1 VLASAS
7 TGLARSMHDSN
18 LTNVLITGASSGIGL
33 ELARLFS
40 SANHRLVLTARSVD
54 SLNQLAGELRSHG
67 TSIDVVPADLSME
80 TGAANLV
87 AELDRRDVGVDIL
100 INNAGFGTHGRFW
113 ENDLDQER
121 ALLQVNVIALV
132 TLTRLLL
139 PGMIARG
146 RGRILN
152 VASTAAFVPGPL
164 MANYYASKA
173 YVLSFS
179 EALANEL
186 KGTGVTMTALC
197 PGPTATNFQAR
208 AGMAQSRLAA
218 VAGLSAAEVAKVGY
232 DAMMAGKRIAIP
244 GVKNRLI
251 VALSRF
257 TPRVMLS
264 AFVRRLNESR

>member
-1 VLASAS
+1 
-7 TGLARSMHDSN
+7 
-18 LTNVLITGASSGIGL
+18 
-33 ELARLFS
+33 LARLC
-40 SANHRLVLTARSVD
+40 ATAKQPLVLTSRKID
-54 SLNQLAGELRSHG
+54 SLDQLASELRSRG
-67 TSIDVVPADLSME
+67 ASVDVIPADLSTE
-80 TGAANLV
+80 SGASHLV
-87 AELDRRDVGVDIL
+87 VELDRRGIAVDIL
-100 INNAGFGTHGRFW
+100 VNNAGFGTHGRFW
-113 ENDLDQER
+113 ENELDKER
-121 ALLQVNVIALV
+121 ALLQVNVVALV

-146 RGRILN
+146 RGKILN

-186 KGTGVTMTALC
+186 KGTGVTVTALC

-218 VAGLSAAEVAKVGY
+218 VAGLSAADVAKVGY
-232 DAMMAGKRIAIP
+232 DAMMAGKRVAIP

-251 VALSRF
+251 VATSRF
-257 TPRVMLS
+257 TPRAVLA
-264 AFVRRLNESR
+264 AFVRKLNESR

>member
-1 VLASAS
+1 MADWQ
-7 TGLARSMHDSN
+7 SM
-18 LTNVLITGASSGIGL
+18 TVLITGASSGIGL
-33 ELARLFS
+33 ELARLCS
-40 SANHRLVLTARSVD
+40 SANHQLVLTARNID
-54 SLNQLAGELRSHG
+54 SLNQLAGDLRSR
-67 TSIDVVPADLSME
+67 SANVDVIPADLSTE
-80 TGAANLV
+80 SGVTDLV
-87 AELDRRDVGVDIL
+87 AELDRRGMAVDIL
-100 INNAGFGTHGRFW
+100 INNAGFGTHGRFC

-121 ALLQVNVIALV
+121 ALLQVNVVALV

-139 PGMIARG
+139 PGMIVRG

-186 KGTGVTMTALC
+186 KGTGVTITALC

-218 VAGLSAAEVAKVGY
+218 VAGLSAADVAKVGY
-232 DAMMAGKRIAIP
+232 DAMMAGKRVAIP

-251 VALSRF
+251 VAMSRF
-257 TPRVMLS
+257 MPRTALA
-264 AFVRRLNESR
+264 AFVRKLNESR